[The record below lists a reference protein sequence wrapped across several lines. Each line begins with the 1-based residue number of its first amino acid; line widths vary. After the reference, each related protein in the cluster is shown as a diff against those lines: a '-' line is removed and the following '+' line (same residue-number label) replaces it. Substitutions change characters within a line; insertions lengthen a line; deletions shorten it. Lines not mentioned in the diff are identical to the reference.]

1 MSDEPPGN
9 RRLAVFWKRK
19 KNAAIPAIRAAV
31 NFPLTTKFPE
41 NRQKLNFWR
50 LSDVKAIF
58 FNFMKKGHLKTQPDN
73 LTREIPGADSR
84 WG

>member
-1 MSDEPPGN
+1 MIDEPPGN
-9 RRLAVFWKRK
+9 RRLAAFWACQ

-31 NFPLTTKFPE
+31 NFSLTMKLSE
-41 NRQKLNFWR
+41 NRQKSNFWR
-50 LSDVKAIF
+50 LSYVKAKF
-58 FNFMKKGHLKTQPDN
+58 FNFVKKGHLKTQPDN